1 MIKKDNYFAELFY
14 ENTKKKKIYIGSVI
28 KGKIFN
34 INKNNVIV
42 DTGLKSESYIPI
54 DEFKN
59 INGDI
64 EVKIGEIIDVV
75 LDVIEDGY
83 GITILS
89 REKAKKFSS
98 WLFLEE
104 SKRQDKHIKGI
115 ISSKVKGGFNIN
127 INGIQAFLPGSL
139 IDMKSIKDPLFLEGM
154 YISIKVVKIDK
165 IRNNIVVSR
174 KNTID
179 KKYLKKNK
187 ALKDVIEGKEI
198 IGIIKN
204 ITEYGAFID
213 LGGIDGLLHI
223 TDISWKRI
231 QHPNDILNP
240 GEYVK
245 LKVLKF
251 DRINSKMSLG
261 LKQLTDDPWKRIKNI
276 YPKKTK
282 ILGKV
287 TNITEYGC
295 FVEIKEGIEGLVHTS
310 EIDWVNKNVNISKI
324 LKLND
329 KVEVIV
335 LSIDKPRK
343 RISLGIKQCISNPWY
358 QFSKIYNLGDKIEG
372 YIKSITSFGIF
383 VSLENQLDGLIH
395 ISDISWKPYNSKIL
409 SKYKKGDKISV
420 ILLNIDIKKERISL
434 GIKQIE
440 YNPVSDYMSS
450 REINSTIEG
459 KIIRI
464 DNNGIILE
472 LEKNVKTHIESSEI
486 LDKDYYKEN
495 IYYKNSL
502 KLKLLGI
509 DHKKQTIKTSIIKK
523 KK

>member
-1 MIKKDNYFAELFY
+1 MIKKNNCFDKLFS
-14 ENTKKKKIYIGSVI
+14 ENIKEKNIFIGSVI
-28 KGKIFN
+28 KGRIFN

-42 DTGLKSESYIPI
+42 DAGLKSESYIPI
-54 DEFKN
+54 NEFKN
-59 INGDI
+59 INGNI
-64 EVKIGEIIDVV
+64 EAEIGEIIDVV

-83 GITILS
+83 GITMLS

-104 SKRQDKHIKGI
+104 SKRQDTSIRGI
-115 ISSKVKGGFNIN
+115 ISGKVKGGFTID

-139 IDMKSIKDPLFLEGM
+139 IDMKSVKDPLFLEGM

-165 IRNNIVVSR
+165 VRNNIVVSR
-174 KNTID
+174 KSNKND
-179 KKYLKKNK
+179 KNDYKKNK
-187 ALKDVIEGKEI
+187 SLENIVEGKKI

-240 GEYVK
+240 GEYIQ

-261 LKQLTDDPWKRIKNI
+261 LKQLTTDPWKYIKDK

-295 FVEIKEGIEGLVHTS
+295 FVEITEGIEGLVHTS

-329 KVEVIV
+329 KVEVVI
-335 LSIDKPRK
+335 LSIDEPRK

-358 QFSKIYNLGDKIEG
+358 QFSKIHKLGDKIEG

-395 ISDISWKPYNSKIL
+395 ISDISWKSYNSKVL
-409 SKYKKGDKISV
+409 NKYKKGDKISV

-440 YNPVSDYMSS
+440 YNPIIDYMSS
-450 REINSTIEG
+450 HKINSIIEG
-459 KIIRI
+459 KIIKI
-464 DNNGIILE
+464 DDIGITLE
-472 LEKNVKTHIESSEI
+472 LKKNVNTYIKRSEVS
-486 LDKDYYKEN
+486 DKDYYKEN
-495 IYYKNSL
+495 IYYKNNL

-509 DHKKQTIKTSIIKK
+509 DHKKQNIKTSVIK
-523 KK
+523 